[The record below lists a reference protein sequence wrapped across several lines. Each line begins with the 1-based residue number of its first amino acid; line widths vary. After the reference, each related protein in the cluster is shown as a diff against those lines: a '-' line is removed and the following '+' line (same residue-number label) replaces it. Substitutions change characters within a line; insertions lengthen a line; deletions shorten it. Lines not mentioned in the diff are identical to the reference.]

1 MSDTPRT
8 DEREARSEGLHDE
21 WAFTLCRQLERE
33 LNDILKILKDPVE
46 VHLNL
51 LRKTIAWTPAHL
63 RHVLGEADE
72 NQWARGIHSCHNAC
86 ARPMCVLRRERDAA
100 TERVTEAEILLADL
114 AESYWRTILNDQ
126 DPSGEGL
133 MGERVAQYWARY
145 SHVMFKWVKYCE
157 DTDQP
162 KP

>member
-1 MSDTPRT
+1 MKRY
-8 DEREARSEGLHDE
+8 
-21 WAFTLCRQLERE
+21 
-33 LNDILKILKDPVE
+33 DPI
-46 VHLNL
+46 H
-51 LRKTIAWTPAHL
+51 RFDQGGST
-63 RHVLGEADE
+63 LGEMERRDDGDWVAFDE
-72 NQWARGIHSCHNAC
+72 ASGRLNH
-86 ARPMCVLRRERDAA
+86 
-100 TERVTEAEILLADL
+100 AETLLADL

-157 DTDQP
+157 QSSTT